1 MSNPIHNIEGNWE
14 IVLAGDG
21 DTSTI
26 CTFTQTGTA
35 LTGIFH
41 ESLSNLSIKGDLSN
55 DGKIAFAAQ
64 LDRNSIEFSG
74 MVDGEIMYG
83 IVDFLMGKGLK
94 SWTAIK
100 VIDVQKNLNT

>member
-14 IVLAGDG
+14 IALAGDG
-21 DTSTI
+21 DKSTI

-41 ESLSNLSIKGDLSN
+41 ESLSSLPIKGDLSN

-64 LDRNSIEFSG
+64 IDRNSIEFSG
-74 MVDGEIMYG
+74 IVDGEIMYG
-83 IVDFLMGKGLK
+83 IVYFPMGKGLK

-100 VIDVQKNLNT
+100 LIDAQKILNI